1 MALFARN
8 LNIHRAL
15 MSILLAARIGPS
27 FFLLLL
33 LLLFFFYGM
42 GFVVKFLDLNNLSIC
57 HDHMEKPFAFP
68 VYLSLLLLLW
78 MA

>member
-27 FFLLLL
+27 FF
-33 LLLFFFYGM
+33 FFFFFNGM